1 MFSVAKPAAATAGAL
16 MTVLLAAT
24 APAIAAAGSA
34 PVVAGGCRVQ
44 ADAALSPGLTLAA
57 QPFTYH
63 YKGTLSGCA
72 YTGKGAPKGGTI
84 TAGEQITINGRRYQ
98 EPVPTGTGT
107 CLGTSTTGY
116 DFARWA
122 DGTQTIVKF
131 TTESAGAGV
140 TNLFGTIV
148 PKLTLPAVGNAGAS
162 TTFKTTR
169 FVGQQA
175 FGTLAFH
182 ASDPSLCNSSGLTA
196 AHITG
201 ILGHVGDQP

>member
-1 MFSVAKPAAATAGAL
+1 MFSVPRLVAPAAAL
-16 MTVLLAAT
+16 ITVLLGASVPAVAGAA
-24 APAIAAAGSA
+24 S
-34 PVVAGGCRVQ
+34 PVVAGGCRVR
-44 ADAALSPGLTLAA
+44 ADAVLTPGLTLTS

-63 YKGTLSGCA
+63 YKGTLTGCA
-72 YTGKGAPKGGTI
+72 YTGKGAPGGGSI

-98 EPVPTGTGT
+98 EPVPTGTGS

-131 TTESAGAGV
+131 TTTSAGAGA
-140 TNLFGTIV
+140 TNLAGSIV
-148 PKLTLPAVGNAGAS
+148 PKLTLPPVGGAGPS

-169 FVGQQA
+169 FIGQQA
-175 FGTLAFH
+175 FGTLKFQ
-182 ASDPSLCNSSGLTA
+182 ASDPALCGTSGLTA

-201 ILGHVGDQP
+201 ILGHVGDRP